1 MNHTIGTSS
10 QNDAWNDSLKGDFL
24 WSSVNTREGIPDVMT
39 PSTWSLWRIYYV
51 DANPVK
57 LPDKYPFTGNV
68 GGRPYLNLSLV
79 VSMYRAVGKDIRKEM
94 HGDIIGSIPPDLD
107 IPIVPFSPLSVVR
120 MVLPGMIKARR
131 YASRSGNDLER
142 FLAETPSWCCEIRS
156 QIQHTHNKNILGLLW
171 RKTIYPYFSHCC
183 NLLRNVTMHFT
194 DRSNRLRLDLTRLI
208 GEASAFT
215 LMSHVSSNPASLESL
230 MPVLGLAKVLQGEI
244 SREQYL
250 ERNGHR
256 GPHELELS
264 TPGPEEDPGWLDRL
278 LADSTQSMFNAEE
291 RLVKQRTDWEVAWN
305 QFQARY
311 PRQSQSVQR
320 RLEDIAEAARQR
332 EAVRSELTRLTRLIR
347 QFLLRAGEVTGL
359 GEDIFFLS
367 LPEMAKVVDGEWSSI
382 EKIPTRRESYTKYAS
397 LPPYPSI
404 IIGRFDPFQWAAD
417 PNRRSDI
424 FDSRAS
430 RLTTRDKIKGFPGAA
445 GCIEGVVRR
454 IDQMED
460 GHQVRLGE
468 ILVTITTNVGWTPL
482 FPRLAA
488 VVTDVGAP
496 LSHAA
501 IVAREMGIPAVVG
514 CGNATMRLKTGD
526 RVQVDGSRGMVE
538 ILEKAI

>member
-1 MNHTIGTSS
+1 MTPLEKYDSHTGE
-10 QNDAWNDSLKGDFL
+10 WNDSFLGEFL
-24 WSSVNTREGIPDVMT
+24 WSSVNTREAIPDVMT

-57 LPDKYPFTGNV
+57 LPDKYPFAGNIA
-68 GGRPYLNLSLV
+68 GRPYLNLSLV
-79 VSMYRAVGKDIRKEM
+79 VSMYRAVGKDLRKEM

-107 IPIVPFSPLSVVR
+107 IPMLPFSPLSVVW

-131 YASRSGNDLER
+131 YAGHAGVDLPR
-142 FLAETPSWCCEIRS
+142 FLAETPAWCRQIRS
-156 QIQHTHNKNILGLLW
+156 QIQHTHDENILAPLW
-171 RKTIYPYFSHCC
+171 QKTIHPYFSHSC
-183 NLLRNVTMHFT
+183 NLLRSVTMQFT
-194 DRSNRLRLDLTRLI
+194 DRSNRLRLDLARLV

-215 LMSHVSSNPASLESL
+215 LMSHVNTHPAGLESL
-230 MPVLGLAKVLQGEI
+230 MPVLGLGRVVRGEM

-250 ERNGHR
+250 ESYGHR

-264 TPGPEEDPGWLDRL
+264 APGSEEDPAWLDRL
-278 LADSTQSMFNAEE
+278 LADSAQSIVSAEE
-291 RLVKQRTDWEVAWN
+291 RLAKQSVDWGNTWKE
-305 QFQARY
+305 FQASH
-311 PRQSQSVQR
+311 PRQARPVQR
-320 RLEDIAEAARQR
+320 RLQAIAETARQR
-332 EAVRSELTRLTRLIR
+332 EAVRSEMTRLTRLIR
-347 QFLLRAGEVTGL
+347 QFLLRVGEVTGS

-367 LPEMAKVVDGEWSSI
+367 LAEMANLLHGDRSSI
-382 EKIPTRRESYTKYAS
+382 EKIPARRESYAKYAS

-404 IIGRFDPFQWAAD
+404 IIGKFDPFQWAAD

-424 FDSRAS
+424 FDSRAP
-430 RLTTRDKIKGFPGAA
+430 RITTGDQIKGFPGAA
-445 GCIEGVVRR
+445 GCVEGFVRR
-454 IDQMED
+454 IDRMED
-460 GHQVRLGE
+460 GHQVRPGE

-514 CGNATMRLKTGD
+514 CGDATMRLKTGD
-526 RVQVDGSRGMVE
+526 RIRVNGGAGLVE
-538 ILEKAI
+538 VIEG